1 MEAQYFNGEIIC
13 YKTKFE
19 PKFSKDTLVDKIY
32 EIINE
37 QTLVDNDGY
46 LITKDYK
53 EYFFDIVDMGK
64 RLCYDLINNPTLKPS
79 DILVEPWINRV
90 RKVDAIQPGLKKFD
104 IENPIYH
111 DHVTINKKKGVF
123 IPNYTF
129 VYYIQMQ
136 NNLNGNDGHLLM
148 KNKNGDR
155 YSILPEETDFIIME
169 GNVPHSP
176 IPAFNSTKDRLVLA
190 GNVGIDVNKK
200 EKTLL

>member
-1 MEAQYFNGEIIC
+1 MEAQYFNEEIIC
-13 YKTKFE
+13 YKKKFQ
-19 PKFSKDTLVDKIY
+19 PKFSKNELTDKIY

-46 LITKDYK
+46 LITKKYK

-64 RLCYDLINNPTLKPS
+64 KLCFDLMNDPNLKFS
-79 DILVEPWINRV
+79 DILVETWINRV
-90 RKVDAIQPGLKKFD
+90 RKISAIQPGLQKFD

-111 DHVTINKKKGVF
+111 DHVSLNKNKGFF

-136 NNLNGNDGHLLM
+136 NNLKGYDGHLFM

-155 YSILPEETDFIIME
+155 YSILPEENDFIIME
-169 GNVPHSP
+169 GSIPHTP

-190 GNVGIDVNKK
+190 GNVGINNNKK
-200 EKTLL
+200 EKTLF